1 MNAHMTILLDSLFAA
16 NEIEKQTT
24 MWDETDGCGK
34 QYRCAKAYWLL
45 SHLSAKYDM
54 TIDRAIGAPSH
65 GKDIVDGINA
75 TDKRYLAGCMCLIGT
90 PEANDGEKRM
100 AAQSMVET
108 ASKSLADECA
118 RLCTLDSRLQG
129 VKGHTKH
136 AKREASA
143 KMKMRHYH
151 VQNPDDV
158 RYKHV
163 KFVAE
168 KLTAGVKMMECYNI
182 RANPSLGIGVV
193 AL

>member
-1 MNAHMTILLDSLFAA
+1 LSILLDSLFAS

-54 TIDRAIGAPSH
+54 AIDRAIGAPSH

-75 TDKRYLAGCMCLIGT
+75 TDKQYLAGCMCLIGT
-90 PEANDGEKRM
+90 PEANDSEKWM

-118 RLCTLDSRLQG
+118 RLCTLD
-129 VKGHTKH
+129 
-136 AKREASA
+136 
-143 KMKMRHYH
+143 
-151 VQNPDDV
+151 
-158 RYKHV
+158 
-163 KFVAE
+163 
-168 KLTAGVKMMECYNI
+168 
-182 RANPSLGIGVV
+182 
-193 AL
+193 

>member
-1 MNAHMTILLDSLFAA
+1 
-16 NEIEKQTT
+16 
-24 MWDETDGCGK
+24 
-34 QYRCAKAYWLL
+34 
-45 SHLSAKYDM
+45 
-54 TIDRAIGAPSH
+54 
-65 GKDIVDGINA
+65 
-75 TDKRYLAGCMCLIGT
+75 MCLIGT

-100 AAQSMVET
+100 AAQSMVEMV

-118 RLCTLDSRLQG
+118 QLCTLDSRLQG

-158 RYKHV
+158 KYKHV